1 MNPRKIAI
9 IVGSLF
15 LIALFSDI
23 ISVSISENKTLWI
36 MVMFLDLISGVA
48 LIGIGVTIF
57 PILKQYNKNLARGYT
72 VCRIFEG
79 IIFIFMGSFLLFQ
92 MTTTGASSPTTMI
105 DLIYVYIFGLG
116 ALILY
121 YLLYQSKLVP
131 RLISI
136 WGFIA
141 IIMLLVANSLGILSN
156 NSVMTI
162 FLATPIILNEMVL
175 AVWLIV
181 KGFNPSAIASG
192 SAKTDI
198 NEIK

>member
-1 MNPRKIAI
+1 
-9 IVGSLF
+9 
-15 LIALFSDI
+15 
-23 ISVSISENKTLWI
+23 
-36 MVMFLDLISGVA
+36 
-48 LIGIGVTIF
+48 
-57 PILKQYNKNLARGYT
+57 
-72 VCRIFEG
+72 
-79 IIFIFMGSFLLFQ
+79 MGSFLLFQ

-141 IIMLLVANSLGILSN
+141 IIMLLVANLLGMLSN
-156 NSVMTI
+156 NSAMTI
-162 FLATPIILNEMVL
+162 FLATPIILNELFL

-181 KGFNPSAIASG
+181 KGFNSSAIASL
-192 SAKTDI
+192 STKTDI

>member
-1 MNPRKIAI
+1 
-9 IVGSLF
+9 
-15 LIALFSDI
+15 
-23 ISVSISENKTLWI
+23 
-36 MVMFLDLISGVA
+36 MFLDLISGVV
-48 LIGIGVTIF
+48 LIGISVTIF
-57 PILKQYNKNLARGYT
+57 PILKQYNNNLARAYT
-72 VCRIFEG
+72 VCRILVRYNLYFYG
-79 IIFIFMGSFLLFQ
+79 GLFLFQ
-92 MTTTGASSPTTMI
+92 MITTGASSPTTMI

-141 IIMLLVANSLGILSN
+141 IIMVLVANLLGMLSN
-156 NSVMTI
+156 NSAMTI
-162 FLATPIILNEMVL
+162 FLATPIILNELFL

-181 KGFNPSAIASG
+181 KGFNSSAIASV
-192 SAKTDI
+192 STKTDI

>member
-1 MNPRKIAI
+1 MNPKKLSI

-36 MVMFLDLISGVA
+36 MVMFLDLISGAA

-79 IIFIFMGSFLLFQ
+79 IIFIFMGLFLLFQ

-141 IIMLLVANSLGILSN
+141 IIMLLVANSLGMLSS

-162 FLATPIILNEMVL
+162 FLATPIILNELFL

-198 NEIK
+198 NKV